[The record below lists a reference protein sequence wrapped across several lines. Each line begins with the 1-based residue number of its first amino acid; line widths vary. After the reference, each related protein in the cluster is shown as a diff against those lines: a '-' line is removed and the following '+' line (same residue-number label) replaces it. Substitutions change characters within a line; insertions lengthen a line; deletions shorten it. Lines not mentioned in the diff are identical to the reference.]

1 MTEKTTAQI
10 EVLGR
15 RIHEIYAK
23 PSDHNAKPSDHDAK
37 PSDHK
42 VGRLLYL
49 HSAMGEATWQT
60 PHLNA
65 LAERVEL
72 FAPAHPGFLSSEG
85 LDEIRDVE
93 DLVYH
98 YLAYLDAKGW
108 DSVAVMGVSLGGW
121 IAAELA
127 ARYPERVSKLVLVSS
142 VGIWLREKPI
152 ADLFAIDGRHPEKLR
167 ELLFHDQTSPFAQAL
182 GVELE
187 NLPDEIVVNFMNAMT
202 ATAKIGWNPLLH
214 DPRLEALLP
223 RITAETLVLWG
234 ANDRVVPLEYGEAF
248 AKRIPHARLEIV
260 RNCGHMLP
268 LEQLD
273 RFLEITTP
281 FISS

>member
-1 MTEKTTAQI
+1 MAEKTTARI

-15 RIHEIYAK
+15 AIQEIHGK
-23 PSDHNAKPSDHDAK
+23 PSTPDAR
-37 PSDHK
+37 
-42 VGRLLYL
+42 RLLYL
-49 HSAMGEATWQT
+49 HSAMGEASWLT
-60 PHLNA
+60 PHLAA

-72 FAPAHPGFLSSEG
+72 FAPTHPGFAGSEG
-85 LDEIRDVE
+85 IDEIRDVE

-108 DSVAVMGVSLGGW
+108 DSVPVMGVSLGGW

-142 VGIWLREKPI
+142 VGIWLPEQPI

-167 ELLFHDQTSPFAQAL
+167 ELLFHDRSSPFAQVL

-187 NLPDEIVVNFMNAMT
+187 SLPDEVVVGFMNAMA

-214 DPRLEALLP
+214 DPRLESLLP
-223 RITAETLVLWG
+223 RISADTLVVWG
-234 ANDRVVPLEYGEAF
+234 ANDRIVPLEYGERF
-248 AKRIPHARLEIV
+248 AKRIPRARLEVV
-260 RNCGHMLP
+260 RECGHLLP
-268 LEQLD
+268 LERQD
-273 RFLEITTP
+273 RFLEIVTP
-281 FISS
+281 FITS